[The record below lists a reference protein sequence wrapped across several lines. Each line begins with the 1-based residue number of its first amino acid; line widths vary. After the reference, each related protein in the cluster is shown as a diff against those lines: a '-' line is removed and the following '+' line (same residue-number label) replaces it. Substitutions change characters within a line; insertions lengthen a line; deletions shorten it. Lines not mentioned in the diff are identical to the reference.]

1 MKAWN
6 RIERSER
13 VKRGVRPHLGVDVS
27 EGRLADVEPLQVGQ
41 VPAEEDPGL
50 QAGDGG
56 VGHVE
61 DLGVRGHHVGNC
73 CVKTSC
79 TVHRDLAGSPET
91 LAVVRTAASATGHN
105 HRNEERKDWD

>member
-1 MKAWN
+1 M
-6 RIERSER
+6 RSER
-13 VKRGVRPHLGVDVS
+13 VKREVRPHLGVDVS

-61 DLGVRGHHVGNC
+61 DLGVRGHQAGYCRVD
-73 CVKTSC
+73 TSC
-79 TVHRDLAGSPET
+79 TVHCDLAGSPET
-91 LAVVRTAASATGHN
+91 LAVVRTAGSWAAHDD
-105 HRNEERKDWD
+105 RNDERQD